1 MYLLSCNYLSR
12 SNLINKYHFK
22 EKDHTKKTNKKK
34 IDKAKM
40 NYKHNV
46 LSRKRIPTTSRNSYK
61 PDLV

>member
-12 SNLINKYHFK
+12 SNLINNYHFK
-22 EKDHTKKTNKKK
+22 EKDHTKKKK
-34 IDKAKM
+34 IGKAKM

-46 LSRKRIPTTSRNSYK
+46 LSKKRIPTTSRNSYK